1 MSAEAGS
8 PRPGAYAREIERRWS
23 RMLERPV
30 VLSPKDWALI
40 SDWHARSIPLSL
52 IVESMRHSA
61 ESPGRRAAPRNL
73 AYIAAA
79 VEEAW
84 EVVLDGRRASLPP
97 APAPLRDP
105 VEAWRRR
112 LDAEDVGSALHE
124 LLFELLTAYENGEA
138 AETIDR
144 RLDERLRTSVD
155 ADLLRAT
162 LDQVDTELAPFAERF
177 DDATLERTRRAAV
190 VDRLRRAL
198 DLPFLDPSRRG
209 S

>member
-1 MSAEAGS
+1 MSAGAGS
-8 PRPGAYAREIERRWS
+8 PRPGAYAREIERQWS

-40 SDWHARSIPLSL
+40 SDWHARSIPLPL
-52 IVESMRHSA
+52 IVESIRHSA

-84 EVVLDGRRASLPP
+84 QVVLDGRRASALPT
-97 APAPLRDP
+97 PAPLRDP

-112 LDAEDVGSALHE
+112 LDAEGAGSALHGLLSE
-124 LLFELLTAYENGEA
+124 LLDAHENGEA

-144 RLDERLRTSVD
+144 RLDERLQTSVA
-155 ADLLRAT
+155 ADLLDAT
-162 LDQVDTELAPFAERF
+162 RHQVDAELAPFADRI
-177 DDATLERTRRAAV
+177 DDETLERTRRAAIA
-190 VDRLRRAL
+190 DRLRRAL
-198 DLPFLDPSRRG
+198 DLPLLDRTRRG
-209 S
+209 G